1 MATAKAYSRN
11 KQLKLSKEIRMHF
24 MPKRLFRE
32 KDLIEINRLAFL
44 NVSVPFT
51 RIMAFPF
58 NVSFSFQCVCIHVV
72 FVPYLCSFAPNV
84 AILLIV
90 C

>member
-1 MATAKAYSRN
+1 
-11 KQLKLSKEIRMHF
+11 
-24 MPKRLFRE
+24 MPERLFRE

-58 NVSFSFQCVCIHVV
+58 NVSAYTWSLF
-72 FVPYLCSFAPNV
+72 
-84 AILLIV
+84 LISV
-90 C
+90 HLHQM